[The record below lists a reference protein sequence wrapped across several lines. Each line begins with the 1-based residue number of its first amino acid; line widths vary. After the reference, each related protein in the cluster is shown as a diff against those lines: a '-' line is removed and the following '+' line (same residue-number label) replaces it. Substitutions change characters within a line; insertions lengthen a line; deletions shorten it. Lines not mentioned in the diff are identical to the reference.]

1 MKKVFLFMILIYIS
15 CGPDP
20 IPDPESVN
28 LVAPNNLE
36 SCTTA
41 SRVND
46 LERQVRFQWT
56 AALNTD
62 QYELIIENTV
72 TNQQFRSS
80 TYLLNVS
87 VILPAGAPYRWF
99 VRSKASLTTVTADS
113 QTWSFYLED
122 SPEES
127 HFPFPAKLISPENNS
142 TVTLNVSGEVLFSW
156 QAKDLDEDIESY
168 QLYIGNSEDKLSLKR
183 DGILQT
189 QTSEILEENSEYFW
203 QVITIDEN
211 QNQSQSKVFSFQT
224 D

>member
-1 MKKVFLFMILIYIS
+1 MKKVLLFMILIVLG

-20 IPDPESVN
+20 IPDPESVF
-28 LVAPNNLE
+28 LITPDNLE

-62 QYELIIENTV
+62 QYELIVENTL
-72 TNQQFRSS
+72 TNQQFRSTTS
-80 TYLLNVS
+80 LLNAS
-87 VILPAGAPYRWF
+87 LILPAGAPYRWF
-99 VRSKASLTTVTADS
+99 VISKSSLTPVTVDS
-113 QTWSFYLED
+113 QSWSFYLED

-127 HFPFPAKLISPENNS
+127 HFPFPAKLIFPENNS
-142 TVTLNVSGEVLFSW
+142 TVTLNASGETLFSW

-168 QLYIGNSEDKLSLKR
+168 QLYIGNNEDQLSLKR
-183 DGILQT
+183 EGILQT
-189 QTSEILEENSEYFW
+189 QTSEMLEENSEYFW
-203 QVITIDEN
+203 QVITIDQN
-211 QNQSQSKVFSFQT
+211 QNQSRSKVFSFQT